1 VTVRVEQ
8 HPLFTRDFIVDPYP
22 VYAHLRDQEPVSKA
36 PSPHGFDM
44 WTLARYDDVKQ
55 SLTDPRLSR
64 DLRRA
69 PAGVVEYTGGSD
81 LLTNK
86 NLLSVDPPDHT
97 RMRKLV
103 QSAFTGRRVKEL
115 EGRID
120 DLVQRILVGMEG
132 RGEVDLVHAFGFALP
147 LTVICRLM
155 GIPVADRPNFRR
167 WMDGLV
173 MSGAGQAARER
184 LRESQRNLAAY
195 CQDLIERKRREPD
208 NDLVTALVQAVDER
222 DSLSTEELI
231 GVIFHLLIAGHE
243 TTVALLST
251 SAMLLV
257 CHPEQRAT
265 VQTDPS
271 LWPSAVD
278 EMMRFESPL
287 GVSLAISTEDLE
299 YSGTTIPKG
308 EVVASLL
315 ASANRDP
322 RRFADADRFDVT
334 RTDGQHLGF
343 GAGIHRC
350 VGALLALTEARIAL
364 PALLA
369 RFPDMQLAVPR
380 EDLKWMPTP
389 LFRQL
394 QQLPMRLNG

>member
-1 VTVRVEQ
+1 MTTAVDQ
-8 HPLFTRDFIVDPYP
+8 HPLFTRQFIDDPYP
-22 VYAHLRDQEPVSKA
+22 VYARMRDDEPVSTA

-44 WTLARYDDVKQ
+44 WTLARFEDVKA

-64 DLRRA
+64 DLRLA
-69 PAGVVEYTGGSD
+69 PPGVVAYTGGSD

-103 QSAFTGRRVKEL
+103 QAAFTGRRVKEL
-115 EGRID
+115 EGWLS
-120 DLVQRILVGMEG
+120 DLVDRLLEGMQG
-132 RGEVDLVHAFGFALP
+132 REQVDLVHAFGFALP
-147 LTVICRLM
+147 LTVITKLM

-173 MSGAGQAARER
+173 MSGAGSAAQAR
-184 LRESQRNLAAY
+184 LRESQKNLAVF
-195 CQDLIERKRREPD
+195 CRTLIERKRAEPED
-208 NDLVTALVQAVDER
+208 DLMSALVHALDAEQALTE
-222 DSLSTEELI
+222 EELI
-231 GVIFHLLIAGHE
+231 GVTFHLLIAGHE
-243 TTVALLST
+243 TTVGLLT
-251 SAMLLV
+251 SGAMLLIRNA
-257 CHPEQRAT
+257 EARAKCEA
-265 VQTDPS
+265 DPS
-271 LWPSAVD
+271 LWPTAVD

-287 GVSLAISTEDLE
+287 GVSLAITTEDVT

-322 RRFADADRFDVT
+322 RRYENPDTFDVA
-334 RTDGQHLGF
+334 RADNPHLGF

-364 PALLA
+364 PAMLR
-369 RFPDMQLAVPR
+369 RFPDLRLAIPER
-380 EDLKWMPTP
+380 DLKWMPTP

-394 QQLPMRLNG
+394 QQLPVRLAG

>member
-1 VTVRVEQ
+1 MTATGEQ
-8 HPLFTRDFIVDPYP
+8 HPLFTRRFIDDPYP
-22 VYAHLRDQEPVSKA
+22 VYGYLRDHEPVSKA
-36 PSPHGFDM
+36 PSPHGFDL
-44 WTLARYDDVKQ
+44 WTLARYDDVKE

-69 PAGVVEYTGGSD
+69 PPGVIAYTGGSD

-97 RMRKLV
+97 RMRRLV

-115 EGRID
+115 EGWVEE
-120 DLVQRILVGMEG
+120 LVQRILDGMQG
-132 RGEVDLVHAFGFALP
+132 REQLDVVHAFGFALP
-147 LTVICRLM
+147 LTVITRLM
-155 GIPVADRPNFRR
+155 GIPVADRPTFRR

-195 CQDLIERKRREPD
+195 CQDLIRRKRREPD
-208 NDLVTALVQAVDER
+208 DDLLTALVQAMDEEQA
-222 DSLSTEELI
+222 LSEDELV

-251 SAMLLV
+251 STMLLM
-257 CHPEQRAT
+257 CHPDQRSRVEQE
-265 VQTDPS
+265 PS
-271 LWPSAVD
+271 LWPTAVD
-278 EMMRFESPL
+278 ELLRFESPI
-287 GVSLAISTEDLE
+287 GVSLAIATEDLT
-299 YSGTTIPKG
+299 YSGTTIPRG

-315 ASANRDP
+315 ASANRDR
-322 RRFADADRFDVT
+322 RRFADADHLDVA
-334 RTDGQHLGF
+334 RTDNQHLGF

-350 VGALLALTEARIAL
+350 IGGLLALTEARIAL

-369 RFPDMQLAVPR
+369 RYPDIHLVASSD
-380 EDLKWMPTP
+380 ELKWMPTP

-394 QQLPMRLNG
+394 QHLPVKLE

>member
-1 VTVRVEQ
+1 MTVSVQQ

-22 VYAHLRDQEPVSKA
+22 VYAHLRDHEPVSKA

-55 SLTDPRLSR
+55 SLVDPRLSR
-64 DLRRA
+64 DLRLA
-69 PAGVVEYTGGSD
+69 PPGVIEYTGGSD
-81 LLTNK
+81 QLTNK

-103 QSAFTGRRVKEL
+103 QSAFTGRRVREL
-115 EGRID
+115 EGWVE
-120 DLVQRILVGMEG
+120 DLVQRILDGMEG
-132 RGEVDLVHAFGFALP
+132 REQVDLVHAFGFALP
-147 LTVICRLM
+147 LTVISHLM

-173 MSGAGQAARER
+173 MSGAGQAARDR

-195 CQDLIERKRREPD
+195 CQDLIARKRSQPE
-208 NDLVTALVQAVDER
+208 NDLVTALVQAVDEQ
-222 DSLSTEELI
+222 DALSMEELI

-251 SAMLLV
+251 SALLLM
-257 CHPEQRAT
+257 CHPEQRA
-265 VQTDPS
+265 QLDADPT
-271 LWPSAVD
+271 LWPTAVD
-278 EMMRFESPL
+278 EMMRFESPI
-287 GVSLAISTEDLE
+287 GVSLAISTEDIE
-299 YSGTTIPKG
+299 FSGTTIPKG
-308 EVVASLL
+308 EVVAGLL

-322 RRFADADRFDVT
+322 RRFTDADRFDVT
-334 RTDGQHLGF
+334 RTDNQHLGF

-364 PALLA
+364 PALLT
-369 RFPDMQLAVPR
+369 RFPDIQLAVPPQ
-380 EDLKWMPTP
+380 DLRWMPTP

-394 QQLPMRLNG
+394 QQLPVRLN

>member
-1 VTVRVEQ
+1 MTATVEQ
-8 HPLFTRDFIVDPYP
+8 HPLFTRQFIDDPYP
-22 VYAHLRDQEPVSKA
+22 VYAQLRDHEPVSRA

-44 WTLARYDDVKQ
+44 WTLTRYDDVKA

-69 PAGVVEYTGGSD
+69 PPGVVAYTGGSD

-97 RMRKLV
+97 RMRRLV
-103 QSAFTGRRVKEL
+103 QVAFTGRRVREL
-115 EGRID
+115 EGWIE
-120 DLVQRILVGMEG
+120 DLVQRLLEGMQG
-132 RGEVDLVHAFGFALP
+132 REQVDLVHAFGFALP

-173 MSGAGQAARER
+173 MSGAGSAATER
-184 LRESQRNLAAY
+184 LRESQRNLAIY
-195 CQDLIERKRREPD
+195 CQELIRRKRSEPD
-208 NDLVTALVQAVDER
+208 DDLMTALVRALDEQ
-222 DSLSTEELI
+222 DALTEEELV
-231 GVIFHLLIAGHE
+231 GVTFHLLIAGHE
-243 TTVALLST
+243 TTVGLLTS
-251 SAMLLV
+251 SAMLLI
-257 CHPEQRAT
+257 CHRDQRERVEA
-265 VQTDPS
+265 DPS

-287 GVSLAISTEDLE
+287 GVSLAIATEDLS
-299 YSGTTIPKG
+299 YSGITIPQG

-322 RRFADADRFDVT
+322 RRFDQADRFDVG
-334 RTDGQHLGF
+334 RADNPHLGF
-343 GAGIHRC
+343 GAGVHRC
-350 VGALLALTEARIAL
+350 IGALLALTEARIAL
-364 PALLA
+364 PALLE
-369 RFPDMQLAVPR
+369 RFPDVTLAVPR
-380 EDLKWMPTP
+380 QELKWMPTP

-394 QQLPMRLNG
+394 QQLPVRLAG

>member
-1 VTVRVEQ
+1 MTTTVEQ
-8 HPLFTRDFIVDPYP
+8 HPLFTRGFINDPYP
-22 VYAHLRDQEPVSKA
+22 VYEHLRDEEPVSKA
-36 PSPHGFDM
+36 RSPHGFDM
-44 WTLARYDDVKQ
+44 WTLARYDDVKK

-69 PAGVVEYTGGSD
+69 PPGVVEYTGGSD

-103 QSAFTGRRVKEL
+103 QSTFTGRRVREL
-115 EGRID
+115 EGWIE
-120 DLVQRILVGMEG
+120 DLVQRILDGMEG
-132 RGEVDLVHAFGFALP
+132 REQVDLVHAFGFALP

-173 MSGAGQAARER
+173 MSGAGQAARDR
-184 LRESQRNLAAY
+184 LRQSQRNLADY
-195 CQDLIERKRREPD
+195 CQSLLRRKRQEPD
-208 NDLVTALVQAVDER
+208 DDLVTALVQAADEQGA
-222 DSLSTEELI
+222 LSEEELI
-231 GVIFHLLIAGHE
+231 GVVFHLLIAGHE

-251 SAMLLV
+251 SAMLLM
-257 CHPEQRAT
+257 CHPDQRAR
-265 VQTDPS
+265 VEADPS

-287 GVSLAISTEDLE
+287 GVSLAIAAEDIE

-322 RRFADADRFDVT
+322 RRFPDADRFDVA
-334 RTDGQHLGF
+334 RTDNQHLGF

-369 RFPDMQLAVPR
+369 RFPDMRPVLPR
-380 EDLKWMPTP
+380 EQLRWMPTP

-394 QQLPMRLNG
+394 QQLPVRPRG

>member
-1 VTVRVEQ
+1 VTVRAEQ

-22 VYAHLRDQEPVSKA
+22 VYAYLRDHEPVSKA

-69 PAGVVEYTGGSD
+69 PPGVVEYTGGSD

-97 RMRKLV
+97 RMRKSV
-103 QSAFTGRRVKEL
+103 QAAFTGRRVKEL
-115 EGRID
+115 EGWIE
-120 DLVQRILVGMEG
+120 DLVQRILDGMEG
-132 RGEVDLVHAFGFALP
+132 REQVDLVHAFGFALP

-184 LRESQRNLAAY
+184 LRESQRNLAVY
-195 CQDLIERKRREPD
+195 CQDLIARKRREPD
-208 NDLVTALVQAVDER
+208 NDLVTALVQAADEHG
-222 DSLSTEELI
+222 SLSTEELI

-265 VQTDPS
+265 VEADPS
-271 LWPSAVD
+271 LWPTAVD

-287 GVSLAISTEDLE
+287 GVSLAISTEDIE

-334 RTDGQHLGF
+334 RTENQHVGF

-364 PALLA
+364 PALLG
-369 RFPDMQLAVPR
+369 RFPDLRLAVPR

-394 QQLPMRLNG
+394 QQLPVRLNG